1 MESNTNVEFLIKKF
15 EGKESDW
22 KDSMALTS
30 EMQNE
35 YQNTY
40 TKHPKWTH
48 AQIMCHIRM
57 LVEITNYEDG
67 NII

>member
-1 MESNTNVEFLIKKF
+1 MESNTNDEFLIKKF

-48 AQIMCHIRM
+48 A
-57 LVEITNYEDG
+57 
-67 NII
+67 